1 MKQLVLSLMLAL
13 ATVFVFPLET
23 FAQNTPDD
31 DGEEVVIVIDE
42 SSQGNGH
49 GRSIIPAPFSVTLFR
64 SLNCIQVEFLDNM
77 GEITI
82 SLTNFI
88 TGSISSLIVDSQVGS
103 VVVPFAPSSG
113 LWQIS
118 FHLEGSGT
126 SYSGTFII

>member
-1 MKQLVLSLMLAL
+1 MLAL